1 MSTFKPIDK
10 SGVSITETKLYKK
23 QSLHSGSDGINSI
36 QYRSGSLLTGANNR
50 SNISGSYWESL
61 RVLYYLSGSIEGS
74 SSNATRYN
82 QPPSSLANWSFYD
95 NPQRVNKFYIS
106 GSILSIPQKYFGE
119 KIKPKSFK
127 LVDNSTSKEVTIQ
140 DDGRGNLYSV
150 GNSDSQSTT
159 SPSSSDNYI
168 GNIFYNHGI
177 ATITDTGSYSSSIN
191 YTDVTTN
198 NYTLEFSSTQTV
210 YTHEYIITIQPNDF
224 NFTMNTTA
232 RVLRSGSNSSD
243 GMYINRSP
251 WLHPQF
257 TGSKT
262 SDDPWW
268 PGTYINE
275 IQLYSSNTEVLGSY
289 EVGRNRMIPLTE
301 PVIVAN
307 LPRPIKMRDDMS
319 MIFKIRV
326 DI

>member
-210 YTHEYIITIQPNDF
+210 YTYEYTITIQPNEF
-224 NFTMNTTA
+224 NYTMNPTV
-232 RVLRSGSNSSD
+232 RVFRSGSD
-243 GMYINRSP
+243 LMDINLSP
-251 WLHPQF
+251 WIHPQF

>member
-10 SGVSITETKLYKK
+10 SNVSITETKLYKK

-36 QYRSGSLLTGANNR
+36 QYRSGSLLVGANNR
-50 SNISGSYWESL
+50 SDISGSYWESL
-61 RVLYYLSGSIEGS
+61 RVLYYLSGSLEGS
-74 SSNATRYN
+74 GSNATRYN
-82 QPPSSLANWSFYD
+82 RPPSSLANWSFYD
-95 NPQRVNKFYIS
+95 NPQRVNKFFSS

-119 KIKPKSFK
+119 SIKPKSFK

-140 DDGRGNLYSV
+140 DDGRGNLYPV
-150 GNSDSQSTT
+150 GNSDSQSIT

-168 GNIFYNHGI
+168 GNIFYNQGVI
-177 ATITDTGSYSSSIN
+177 TITDTGSYSSSIN
-191 YTDVTTN
+191 YTDVTIS

-210 YTHEYIITIQPNDF
+210 YTYEYIVTIQPNEF
-224 NFTMNTTA
+224 NYTMNTTA
-232 RVLRSGSNSSD
+232 RALRSGSNSAD

-275 IQLYSSNTEVLGSY
+275 IQLYSSNAQTLGSY
-289 EVGRNRMIPLTE
+289 EVGRNQMIPLTE

-319 MIFKIRV
+319 MTFKIRV

>member
-10 SGVSITETKLYKK
+10 SNVSITETKLYKK
-23 QSLHSGSDGINSI
+23 QSLHSGSDGINST
-36 QYRSGSLLTGANNR
+36 QYRSGSLLAGTNDR

-61 RVLYYLSGSIEGS
+61 RVLYYLSGSLEGTG
-74 SSNATRYN
+74 SNALRYN
-82 QPPSSLANWSFYD
+82 QSPSSLANWSFYN

-106 GSILSIPQKYFGE
+106 GSIISIPQKYFGE
-119 KIKPKSFK
+119 GIKPKSFK

-140 DDGRGNLYSV
+140 DDGQGNLYPV
-150 GNSDSQSTT
+150 GNSDSQSIT
-159 SPSSSDNYI
+159 SPSSSDNYV
-168 GNIFYNHGI
+168 GNIFYDHGI

-191 YTDVTTN
+191 YTDVTTG

-210 YTHEYIITIQPNDF
+210 YTREYIITIQPNEF
-224 NFTMNTTA
+224 NYTMNTSA
-232 RVLRSGSNSSD
+232 RVFASGSNLMD
-243 GMYINRSP
+243 MNRSP

-262 SDDPWW
+262 SDDSWW
-268 PGTYINE
+268 PATYINE

-289 EVGRNRMIPLTE
+289 EAGRNRMIPLTE

-319 MIFKIRV
+319 MTFKIRV